1 MEYDFDSMIN
11 RIKTIK
17 KKRNITNAKLSE
29 MSGVP
34 YGTLNKILGSET
46 KEPSVN
52 AIIKIS
58 KALNVS
64 TDYIINGN
72 EESNHISQSHL
83 LPIEKNMIKKY
94 RTLDEHG
101 KKMVD
106 FTLNEE
112 YERCTVVVQE
122 QPETKYIN
130 LKIAQLPASAG
141 TGVELSDE
149 NYEIIPVKCSELT
162 EQADFAVTVSGDSMQ
177 PTYYDGDILLV
188 ENIPAQIGDIGVFVV
203 DGDGYVKEYGGDRLI
218 SHNEEYPDIML
229 KDHDYVMCSGKVIG
243 VLEDSDIE

>member
-1 MEYDFDSMIN
+1 MGLERIN
-11 RIKTIK
+11 EIK
-17 KKRNITNAKLSE
+17 KQKGLTNAQLADKANLTLSTLDKITSGYNTNPKLSTVE
-29 MSGVP
+29 
-34 YGTLNKILGSET
+34 
-46 KEPSVN
+46 
-52 AIIKIS
+52 AIC
-58 KALNVS
+58 KALGCTIS
-64 TDYIINGN
+64 DLLS
-72 EESNHISQSHL
+72 ES
-83 LPIEKNMIKKY
+83 PIPEKNNKANNMWDSFSSNEIQHIKKY

-149 NYEIIPVKCSELT
+149 NYEILPVKYSELT

>member
-1 MEYDFDSMIN
+1 MTFTEKLEHLMDKKGIKN
-11 RIKTIK
+11 RSQLSKQSGIPYTTIVGFFEK
-17 KKRNITNAKLSE
+17 GTENIRRTTLIKLSDFFNCSLE
-29 MSGVP
+29 YLVSDEIEDED
-34 YGTLNKILGSET
+34 YGKNQGFKINSSE
-46 KEPSVN
+46 
-52 AIIKIS
+52 IQ
-58 KALNVS
+58 
-64 TDYIINGN
+64 
-72 EESNHISQSHL
+72 H
-83 LPIEKNMIKKY
+83 IKKY
-94 RTLDEHG
+94 RTLDEYG
-101 KKMVD
+101 KKAVD
-106 FTLNEE
+106 EILDIEH
-112 YERCTVVVQE
+112 ERCTVVVQE

-149 NYEIIPVKCSELT
+149 NYEILPVKYSELT

>member
-1 MEYDFDSMIN
+1 MTFTEKLEHLMDKKGIKN
-11 RIKTIK
+11 RSQLSKQSGIPYTTIVGFFEK
-17 KKRNITNAKLSE
+17 GTENIRRTTLIKLSDFFNCSLE
-29 MSGVP
+29 YLVSDEIEDED
-34 YGTLNKILGSET
+34 YGKNQGFKINSSE
-46 KEPSVN
+46 
-52 AIIKIS
+52 IQ
-58 KALNVS
+58 
-64 TDYIINGN
+64 
-72 EESNHISQSHL
+72 H
-83 LPIEKNMIKKY
+83 IKKY

-112 YERCTVVVQE
+112 YERCTVAVQE

-203 DGDGYVKEYGGDRLI
+203 DSDGYVKEYGGDRLI

>member
-1 MEYDFDSMIN
+1 MTFTEKLEHLMDKKGIKN
-11 RIKTIK
+11 RSQLSKQSGIPYTTIVGFFEK
-17 KKRNITNAKLSE
+17 GTENIRRTTLIKLSDFFNCSLE
-29 MSGVP
+29 YLVSDEIEDED
-34 YGTLNKILGSET
+34 YGKNQGFKINSSE
-46 KEPSVN
+46 
-52 AIIKIS
+52 IQ
-58 KALNVS
+58 
-64 TDYIINGN
+64 
-72 EESNHISQSHL
+72 H
-83 LPIEKNMIKKY
+83 IKKY

-149 NYEIIPVKCSELT
+149 NYEILPVKYSELT